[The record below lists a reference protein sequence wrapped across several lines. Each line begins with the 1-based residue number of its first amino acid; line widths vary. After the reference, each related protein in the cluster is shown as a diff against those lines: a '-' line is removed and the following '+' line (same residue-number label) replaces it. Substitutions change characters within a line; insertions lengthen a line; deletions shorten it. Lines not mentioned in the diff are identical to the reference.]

1 LKHATNHIQQR
12 CVAFKLK
19 REKENSMTKK
29 YPSKVSYG
37 LLTFMF
43 LVFYGPLVPSLING
57 RFNVKSIGFLAI
69 LTLIFAFI
77 AHLFLKTEYT
87 IDNDKLKIKCG
98 LFSFKPIDINEIR
111 VITKTKSI
119 ISSPAPS
126 FDRIEL
132 KYGEFN
138 EVIISPKDKF
148 QFAKDLTRINQKIK
162 NELIE

>member
-1 LKHATNHIQQR
+1 
-12 CVAFKLK
+12 
-19 REKENSMTKK
+19 MTKT

-37 LLTFMF
+37 LLTFVF
-43 LVFYGPLVPSLING
+43 LMFYGPLIPSFING
-57 RFNVKSIGFLAI
+57 ELNVKSVGFLI
-69 LTLIFAFI
+69 FLTLIFAFI

-98 LFSFKPIDINEIR
+98 VFSFKPIDINAIR
-111 VITKTKSI
+111 AISKTKSI
-119 ISSPAPS
+119 MSSPAPS

-138 EVIISPKDKF
+138 EVIISPKNKF
-148 QFAKDLTRINQKIK
+148 QFAKDLTKINQNIK